1 MFSLPKD
8 VLLIICDN
16 LDCKNLGR
24 LKQTCKFFNTLINE
38 KFCEYV
44 AVMNKYTNVLYLIV
58 EKIHPDFQKVIDN
71 KSLFVSGSYKL
82 FRFLS
87 RKNVIFYM
95 QFTYELYKGKLYFGD
110 RRNLSSSEVKNQKQ
124 KQLLKNAT
132 YEFAKNTLQDCIE
145 LSRSILNKEILPILK
160 ENDIEISRFLNY
172 NCSEKDVK
180 GGIYLSLEQGVEH
193 FCNQLKDI
201 DEDGIYAA
209 VLYTTCDITGVP
221 VESSI
226 IEFKLPGKGKIYIPL
241 LGYYNTIIDNRL
253 TNDEYCNLV
262 ESCKV
267 YTTQDNGS
275 EPFQVVNSENVN
287 ENINIVTI
295 LTHLEHNYYGS
306 EDEDEDE
313 KEKYLYVVGRYENV
327 IDIMVGKDLDNK
339 IWDGSAVLIQIK
351 SENDKFRYVHIGTTV
366 YEFSTSELITK
377 FHSRMGNNTVTDPI
391 GESENYVYF
400 MRNDMK
406 KVKKSVMGLD
416 TDWYNSY
423 YLFYQL
429 DEKYQQDAFEEISL
443 IHMRKW

>member
-1 MFSLPKD
+1 MFGLPKD

-16 LDCKNLGR
+16 LDCKSLGR
-24 LKQTCKFFNTLINE
+24 LKQTCKYFNTLINE

-44 AVMNKYTNVLYLIV
+44 AVMQKYTNVLYLIV
-58 EKIHPDFQKVIDN
+58 EKIHPDFQKVFDN

-95 QFTYELYKGKLYFGD
+95 EFTYELYKGKLYFGD

-124 KQLLKNAT
+124 KLLLKNAS
-132 YEFAKNTLQDCIE
+132 YEFDKHTLQDCIE

-172 NCSEKDVK
+172 NSSEKDVK
-180 GGIYLSLEQGVEH
+180 GGIYLSLEQGVER
-193 FCNQLKDI
+193 FCNRLKDI

-226 IEFKLPGKGKIYIPL
+226 IEFKLPGKGKIYIPF

-262 ESCKV
+262 EGCKV
-267 YTTQDNGS
+267 YTSQDNGLES
-275 EPFQVVNSENVN
+275 FQVVISKT
-287 ENINIVTI
+287 NIVTI

-306 EDEDEDE
+306 EDEDENE
-313 KEKYLYVVGRYENV
+313 KEEYLYVVSRHENV
-327 IDIMVGKDLDNK
+327 INIMPGKDLDDNM
-339 IWDGSAVLIQIK
+339 WDGNTVLIQIE
-351 SENDKFRYVHIGTTV
+351 SENDKFRYVHIGATI
-366 YEFSTSELITK
+366 YEFSTSELIIRYYSK
-377 FHSRMGNNTVTDPI
+377 MGNNTVPDPI
-391 GESENYVYF
+391 GESENYIYF

-429 DEKYQQDAFEEISL
+429 DEKYQQDAFEDISL